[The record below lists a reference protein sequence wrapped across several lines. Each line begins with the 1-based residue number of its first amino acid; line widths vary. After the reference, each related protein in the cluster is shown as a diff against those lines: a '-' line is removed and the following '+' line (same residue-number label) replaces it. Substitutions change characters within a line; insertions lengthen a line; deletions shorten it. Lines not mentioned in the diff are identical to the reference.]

1 MRRAEKGVR
10 INGIRRYYRRWIPCH
25 VHQGVQELFD
35 GPDLCCGLAAF
46 PGLSAYRPSRPFG
59 LPGLPGLRAFPAYQK
74 YGKGSA
80 YRRSP
85 ERDGVNRRN
94 GAFVAAKRAVI
105 GCEVRRVG
113 AEPGIWQKWGA
124 GKGTNALSGVGY
136 SHKSLGRGL
145 NLRYQTIPCFTLSRD
160 SCWSNAS
167 SFSSS
172 RST

>member
-1 MRRAEKGVR
+1 MGRAEKGVR

-35 GPDLCCGLAAF
+35 GPYLCCRSI
-46 PGLSAYRPSRPFG
+46 PGLQATGLQAYRHTG
-59 LPGLPGLRAFPAYQK
+59 LMARLREK
-74 YGKGSA
+74 YGKRRA

-85 ERDGVNRRN
+85 ERDGVNHRN

-113 AEPGIWQKWGA
+113 ADPGILQKWGA
-124 GKGTNALSGVGY
+124 GKRNKRAFGVGY

-145 NLRYQTIPCFTLSRD
+145 NLRYQTTPCFTLSRD